1 MVKRRMK
8 TQHDLKVAVIG
19 DEQTV
24 TGLVLG
30 GMGAVDG
37 EGKKNFYVVA
47 PATRAD
53 QITEAFNAYTS
64 RKDIAIVLISQT
76 DANKIRNV
84 VDDFSR
90 SGQMLPAILE
100 IPSKDVAYDPKKD
113 PIMQRVQMFFG
124 SNPVM

>member
-1 MVKRRMK
+1 MK
-8 TQHDLKVAVIG
+8 TQSDLKVAVIG

-24 TGLVLG
+24 AGMILG

-37 EGKKNFYVVA
+37 QGTKNFYVVGA
-47 PATRAD
+47 NTRPD
-53 QITEAFNAYTS
+53 EIGEEFKSYIN
-64 RKDIAIVLISQT
+64 RKDIAIILISQT
-76 DANKIRNV
+76 EASKIRNV

-90 SGQMLPAILE
+90 SGQTVPAILE
-100 IPSKDVAYDPKKD
+100 IPSKDVPYDARKD